1 MSTGEYGMKWPSYS
15 PIPTARSPRAAP
27 KRVRP
32 APASRPDAPYAM
44 PWHDAPRAS
53 PGGARYAA
61 LSVDEREQ
69 LGIRPPRGAGGR
81 ASAVL
86 RLPNPFPN
94 DPRAF
99 GNSTRAGRVLARLTI
114 APALLIVAWLT
125 VSLPLLMAGAYDLG
139 PALALFVP
147 VAFLVLK
154 AGFWDRTRLEL
165 TIGLRG
171 RVSWWVTGSVIAV
184 AVAFFAL
191 EVAMCAEQIVV
202 RRDPASYVQFATWL
216 TDHGGLPIDPMR
228 EAFGSADR
236 HLNYGGPA
244 FYEEGGKVVPQ
255 FMAGLP
261 MVLALGGWL
270 GGTGTMLLMAP
281 LLGACAV
288 LSFGGLTA
296 RLVGPRWAP
305 VGALALALTLPMQWL
320 ARSTYSELPALVLL
334 LGGLS
339 LVVDV
344 RELESRAARVRAF
357 LAGLSLGLVLLV
369 RIDGIRDLLPVVV
382 FAGLLAARRRPTW
395 PPLALGLALGAGAG
409 LLEGYTKSRPYLEYL
424 SDSLRPALLLAA
436 AVIVGTVLLA
446 VLLRWG
452 PTGLR
457 LRRLGAAISQG
468 PLPSLTAA
476 GAVLVMAAFALRPL
490 VQTVRRAP
498 RTEDDRINVDF
509 IEQVQRIEGL
519 PIDGWRQ
526 YTEYSLYWVIWYIG
540 LPALLLAT
548 LGAAVLARRLLRRRT
563 GEWVP
568 PFMVIAWSTVTIL
581 YRPSITPDHPWAS
594 RRLMT
599 VVLPGLLLLALWGMA
614 WCVRRVRLSQRWRRA
629 ALPAALTGTLVMTV
643 PIAVTAWPLMFTPT
657 EQGELRA
664 VRGMCRQIGPGR
676 SVVIVDRAIADRFIQ
691 VVRGMCGIPAARLAP
706 GVDDR
711 DFDRILD
718 GIRDTG
724 RRPVVLGATPEQ
736 VSPHGVPERIFHLR
750 TRQDERS
757 LTSPPN
763 GTWPLLMDV
772 WMSEPAP

>member
-1 MSTGEYGMKWPSYS
+1 M
-15 PIPTARSPRAAP
+15 
-27 KRVRP
+27 
-32 APASRPDAPYAM
+32 
-44 PWHDAPRAS
+44 
-53 PGGARYAA
+53 
-61 LSVDEREQ
+61 DEREQ
-69 LGIRPPRGAGGR
+69 LSTRPPREAGRR
-81 ASAVL
+81 ASSGL

-94 DPRAF
+94 DPRAL

-114 APALLIVAWLT
+114 APALLIVAWLA
-125 VSLPLLMAGAYDLG
+125 VSLPLLMAGAYGLG
-139 PALALFVP
+139 PSLALFVP

-171 RVSWWVTGSVIAV
+171 RVSWWVTASVVAV
-184 AVAFFAL
+184 AAAFFAL
-191 EVAMCAEQIVV
+191 EVAMCAEQVVV

-216 TDHGGLPIDPMR
+216 NEHGSLPIDPMR
-228 EAFGSADR
+228 EAFGSGDR
-236 HLNYGGPA
+236 YLDYGGPA
-244 FYEEGGKVVPQ
+244 FYEDGGWIVPQ

-270 GGTGTMLLMAP
+270 GGTGAMLLMAP
-281 LLGACAV
+281 LLGAGAV

-339 LVVDV
+339 LLVDV

-395 PPLALGLALGAGAG
+395 LPLTLGLGLGAGAG

-424 SDSLRPALLLAA
+424 GDSLRPALLLAA
-436 AVIVGTVLLA
+436 AVIAGTVLMA

-457 LRRLGAAISQG
+457 LRRLGAAISRG
-468 PLPSLTAA
+468 PLPSLAAA
-476 GAVLVMAAFALRPL
+476 GTVLVVAAFAARPL

-498 RTEDDRINVDF
+498 RTEEDRINVEF
-509 IEQVQRIEGL
+509 VEQMQRINGL

-526 YTEYSLYWVIWYIG
+526 YTEQSLYWVIWYIG
-540 LPALLLAT
+540 LPALLLAA
-548 LGAAVLARRLLRRRT
+548 LGAAVLTRRLLKRRT
-563 GEWVP
+563 GEWVL
-568 PFMVIAWSTVTIL
+568 PFMMIAWSTVTIL
-581 YRPSITPDHPWAS
+581 YRPGITPDHPWAS
-594 RRLMT
+594 RRL
-599 VVLPGLLLLALWGMA
+599 VALVLPGLLLLALWGTA
-614 WCVRRVRLSQRWRRA
+614 WCVRRVRFSRWRRA
-629 ALPAALTGTLVMTV
+629 AMPVALAGALAVTV
-643 PIAVTAWPLMFTPT
+643 PIAVTAWPLMLTPT

-664 VRGMCRQIGPGR
+664 VRDMCRKIGPGR
-676 SVVIVDRAIADRFIQ
+676 SVVIVDPVVADRLAQ
-691 VVRGMCGIPAARLAP
+691 VVRGMCGIPAARPAP
-706 GVDDR
+706 GVKDR
-711 DFDRILD
+711 DFERILD
-718 GIRDTG
+718 GIRETG
-724 RRPVVLGATPEQ
+724 RRPAVLGATPGQ
-736 VSPHGVPERIFHLR
+736 VSSHGAAERVLHLR

-757 LTSPPN
+757 LVSPPN
-763 GTWPLLMDV
+763 GTWPLSMEV

>member
-1 MSTGEYGMKWPSYS
+1 M
-15 PIPTARSPRAAP
+15 
-27 KRVRP
+27 
-32 APASRPDAPYAM
+32 
-44 PWHDAPRAS
+44 
-53 PGGARYAA
+53 
-61 LSVDEREQ
+61 DEHEQ
-69 LGIRPPRGAGGR
+69 LSTRPPREAGRR
-81 ASAVL
+81 AALRL

-94 DPRAF
+94 DPRDF
-99 GNSTRAGRVLARLTI
+99 GDSTRAGRVLARLTV
-114 APALLIVAWLT
+114 APALLIVAWLA

-139 PALALFVP
+139 PSLALFAP
-147 VAFLVLK
+147 AAFLVLK
-154 AGFWDRTRLEL
+154 AGFWDRTRREL
-165 TIGLRG
+165 TVGLRG

-216 TDHGGLPIDPMR
+216 TDHGSLPIDPMR

-236 HLNYGGPA
+236 RLDYGGPA
-244 FYEEGGKVVPQ
+244 FYEEGGRIVPQ

-270 GGTGTMLLMAP
+270 GGTGAMLLMAP

-369 RIDGIRDLLPVVV
+369 RIDGIRDLLPVAV

-395 PPLALGLALGAGAG
+395 PPLALGLGLGAGAG
-409 LLEGYTKSRPYLEYL
+409 LLEGYVKSRPYLEYL
-424 SDSLRPALLLAA
+424 SDSLHPALLLAA
-436 AVIVGTVLLA
+436 AVLVGTVLLA
-446 VLLRWG
+446 ALLRWG

-457 LRRLGAAISQG
+457 LRRLGAALSRG
-468 PLPSLTAA
+468 PLPSLAA
-476 GAVLVMAAFALRPL
+476 VGVVLTVAAFALRPL
-490 VQTVRRAP
+490 VQTVRREP
-498 RTEDDRINVDF
+498 RTEEDRANAEF
-509 IEQVQRIEGL
+509 IEQIQRIDGL

-526 YTEYSLYWVIWYIG
+526 YAEHSLHWVVWYLG
-540 LPALLLAT
+540 PPAVALAAF
-548 LGAAVLARRLLRRRT
+548 GAAVLARRLLRRRT
-563 GEWVP
+563 GEWTL
-568 PFMVIAWSTVTIL
+568 PFMMIAWSTVTVL
-581 YRPSITPDHPWAS
+581 YRPGITPDHPWAS
-594 RRLMT
+594 RRLMGL
-599 VVLPGLLLLALWGMA
+599 VLPGLLLLALWGAA
-614 WCVRRVRLSQRWRRA
+614 WCVRRVRLSQRRRA
-629 ALPAALTGTLVMTV
+629 ALPVALAGALLITV
-643 PIAVTAWPLMFTPT
+643 PIAVTARPLMFTPT
-657 EQGELRA
+657 EQGELHA
-664 VRGMCRQIGPGR
+664 VREMCRKIGPGR
-676 SVVIVDRAIADRFIQ
+676 SVVIVDPVIADRFLP
-691 VVRGMCGIPAARLAP
+691 VVRGMCGIPAARPAP
-706 GVDDR
+706 GVAGR
-711 DFDRILD
+711 DFERVLD
-718 GIRDTG
+718 GIREAG
-724 RRPVVLGATPEQ
+724 RRPAVLGATPDQ
-736 VSPHGVPERIFHLR
+736 VSSHGVPERVFHLR

-763 GTWPLLMDV
+763 GTWPLSMEV